1 MTKIP
6 VECYTRV
13 VGFYRPM
20 NTTNPGKRAEITDRV
35 YLKYEE
41 RLYENT
47 ERAMEPSSELIA
59 QL

>member
-1 MTKIP
+1 
-6 VECYTRV
+6 
-13 VGFYRPM
+13 M

-47 ERAMEPSSELIA
+47 ERAMEPSSELTA